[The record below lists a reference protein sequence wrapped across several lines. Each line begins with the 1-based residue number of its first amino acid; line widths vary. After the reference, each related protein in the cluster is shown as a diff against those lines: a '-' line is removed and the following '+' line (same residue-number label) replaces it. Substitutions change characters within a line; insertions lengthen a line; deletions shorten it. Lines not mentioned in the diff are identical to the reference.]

1 MGGHQT
7 GEFTA
12 KVGALPLPDERTASN
27 SLPATHGVD
36 GDLALD
42 VLLCPEQASPWL
54 PHPVPTDVAL
64 IPRKHHLRP

>member
-1 MGGHQT
+1 MGEHQT
-7 GEFTA
+7 GGF
-12 KVGALPLPDERTASN
+12 GAEASRNPVPETHPVPGLPQAPHS
-27 SLPATHGVD
+27 VD

-64 IPRKHHLRP
+64 IPRKHHLRH